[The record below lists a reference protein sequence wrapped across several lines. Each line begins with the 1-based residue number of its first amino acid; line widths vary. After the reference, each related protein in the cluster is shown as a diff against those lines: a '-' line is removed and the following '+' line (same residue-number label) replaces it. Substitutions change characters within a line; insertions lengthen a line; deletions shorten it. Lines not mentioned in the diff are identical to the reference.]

1 MACCK
6 VAVDRYSPSVPRA
19 ELGIHGLNRWAV
31 KCLEMSRETR
41 SSTQPETDRARRH
54 AWPSRS
60 LARRIALVQGN
71 ARQGPP
77 TLRHQ
82 CQLVQDL
89 LSLELNRR
97 LVVKSRLSEIFSAV
111 NASVGPPH
119 FFVISSNLTTI
130 NTRTIGSVLTL
141 HRHFHLS
148 PLDPP
153 ARKREGSA
161 AGATCSVAQSKRE
174 WSISPKWFLA
184 GATLRG
190 WGRASVIC
198 FPESV
203 GQGSLV
209 TEHLREVSPLSR

>member
-1 MACCK
+1 
-6 VAVDRYSPSVPRA
+6 
-19 ELGIHGLNRWAV
+19 
-31 KCLEMSRETR
+31 
-41 SSTQPETDRARRH
+41 
-54 AWPSRS
+54 
-60 LARRIALVQGN
+60 LVQGN

-82 CQLVQDL
+82 CQLVQEP

-97 LVVKSRLSEIFSAV
+97 LVGKSRLSEVFSAV
-111 NASVGPPH
+111 NGSVGPLH
-119 FFVISSNLTTI
+119 YFAINSNLTMI
-130 NTRTIGSVLTL
+130 NASTIGFVLTL

-148 PLDPP
+148 LLDPL

-161 AGATCSVAQSKRE
+161 GGATCSVAQSKRG

-190 WGRASVIC
+190 WDRASVIC
-198 FPESV
+198 LPESV
-203 GQGSLV
+203 GRGSLV